1 MGSYNNPLYKPV
13 HTIVIAFYLINTP
26 AHSIQSYEYRLYT
39 RAHTIFIAF
48 YRMYM
53 PAHSI

>member
-1 MGSYNNPLYKPV
+1 MGSYNNPLYKPAQR
-13 HTIVIAFYLINTP
+13 IVIAVYLINMP
-26 AHSIQSYEYRLYT
+26 AHSIKNYEYRLYT
-39 RAHTIFIAF
+39 RAHTIFIAV